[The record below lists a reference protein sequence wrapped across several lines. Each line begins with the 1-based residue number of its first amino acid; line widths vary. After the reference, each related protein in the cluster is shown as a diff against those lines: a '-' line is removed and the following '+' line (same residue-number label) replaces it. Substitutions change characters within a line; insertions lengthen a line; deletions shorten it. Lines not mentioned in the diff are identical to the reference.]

1 MISLSPSPS
10 LLLVKFHQL
19 SAAFLMNSAKTQSE
33 TWCQQLCVHFL
44 SSLVIFV
51 SLSSVSVLLV
61 LRQAKGSWTFKLVN
75 DKYNKTTSC
84 APHTSGICIPKKRKK
99 KGKNMRNKTKV
110 MPTILECLFVMT
122 FVSVCLSVSL
132 SLFLLL
138 RTLTYQ
144 FRLRLSSSCC
154 SQLTPEME
162 ASVPLGWAWGSW
174 HFLGRNINQA
184 SSCGGQLVIRAGLM
198 AFQAIEIHTHTHR
211 RQL

>member
-1 MISLSPSPS
+1 MISLCLPPPS

-75 DKYNKTTSC
+75 EKYNKTTSC
-84 APHTSGICIPKKRKK
+84 APHTSGICIPKKKVRKK
-99 KGKNMRNKTKV
+99 ERTCETKQK
-110 MPTILECLFVMT
+110 LCQQF
-122 FVSVCLSVSL
+122 SNVSL
-132 SLFLLL
+132 SWCLSPFVSPFLLL

-162 ASVPLGWAWGSW
+162 ASRAACHWAGPEAVDTFWG
-174 HFLGRNINQA
+174 A
-184 SSCGGQLVIRAGLM
+184 
-198 AFQAIEIHTHTHR
+198 T
-211 RQL
+211 

>member
-1 MISLSPSPS
+1 
-10 LLLVKFHQL
+10 
-19 SAAFLMNSAKTQSE
+19 MNSAKTQSE

-84 APHTSGICIPKKRKK
+84 APTPAGSAYPKKEIKK
-99 KGKNMRNKTKV
+99 RKNMRNKTKV

-122 FVSVCLSVSL
+122 FVSVCLSVC
-132 SLFLLL
+132 LFLLL

-162 ASVPLGWAWGSW
+162 ASRAACHWAGPEAVDTFWG
-174 HFLGRNINQA
+174 A
-184 SSCGGQLVIRAGLM
+184 
-198 AFQAIEIHTHTHR
+198 T
-211 RQL
+211 